1 MTERV
6 STWAIIAT
14 LLVSWFVV
22 AILVAIGLGR
32 LLRPYR
38 LPYDPHGAGL

>member
-1 MTERV
+1 MTDRLFGWTV
-6 STWAIIAT
+6 ITA

-22 AILVAIGLGR
+22 AILVTIGLGR

>member
-1 MTERV
+1 MTDRLFV
-6 STWAIIAT
+6 WPVIAA
-14 LLVSWFVV
+14 LFISWFAV